1 MKRCVWAENSKI
13 EQEYHDKQWGV
24 PVHDDRLLFEMLTLE
39 SAQAG
44 LSWHT
49 ILSKREG
56 YKKAFDNF
64 DIEKVAAYS
73 EKNVEAL
80 LQNSAIIR
88 NKLKI
93 NATINN
99 AKIILEIQKEHS
111 SFDAYIWSFVNGKAI
126 QNSWKESSDVPAS
139 TELSDAMSI
148 AMKKRGF
155 KFIGSTICYS
165 YMQAIGMINDHI
177 TTCFCYNKIRYR
189 L

>member
-1 MKRCVWAENSKI
+1 MKRCAWAENSEI

-24 PVHDDRLLFEMLTLE
+24 PVHDDRLLFEILTLE

-49 ILSKREG
+49 ILTKREG

-64 DIEKVAAYS
+64 NIEKVAAYS
-73 EKNVEAL
+73 ENKIEEL

-99 AKIILEIQKEHS
+99 AKIILEIQKEYG
-111 SFDAYIWSFVNGKAI
+111 SFDTYIWSFVNGKTI

-139 TELSDAMSI
+139 TALSDTMSK

-155 KFIGSTICYS
+155 NFIGSTICYS
-165 YMQAIGMINDHI
+165 YMQAVGMINDHL
-177 TTCFCYNKIRYR
+177 TTCFRYNNI
-189 L
+189 

>member
-1 MKRCVWAENSKI
+1 MKRCAWAENSEI

-24 PVHDDRLLFEMLTLE
+24 PVHDDRLLFEILTLE

-49 ILSKREG
+49 ILTKREG

-73 EKNVEAL
+73 ENKIEEL

-99 AKIILEIQKEHS
+99 AKIILEIQKEYG
-111 SFDAYIWSFVNGKAI
+111 SFDTYIWSFVNGKTI

-139 TELSDAMSI
+139 TALSDTMSK

-155 KFIGSTICYS
+155 NFIGSTICYS
-165 YMQAIGMINDHI
+165 YMQAVGMINDHI
-177 TTCFCYNKIRYR
+177 TTCFRYNNI
-189 L
+189 

>member
-1 MKRCVWAENSKI
+1 MKRCAWAEGSEI
-13 EQEYHDKQWGV
+13 EKKYHDKQWGV

-49 ILSKREG
+49 ILTKREG

-80 LQNSAIIR
+80 LQNPAIIR
-88 NKLKI
+88 NRLKI

-99 AKIILEIQKEHS
+99 AKIILEIQKEYG
-111 SFDAYIWSFVNGKAI
+111 SFDTYIWSFVEGKTIKNAWEKV
-126 QNSWKESSDVPAS
+126 SEVPSSTA
-139 TELSDAMSI
+139 LSDAMSK

-155 KFIGSTICYS
+155 KFVGTTICYA
-165 YMQAIGMINDHI
+165 YMQAVGMINDHLVS
-177 TTCFCYNKIRYR
+177 CFCYNKVEK

>member
-1 MKRCVWAENSKI
+1 MKRCAWAENSEI

-24 PVHDDRLLFEMLTLE
+24 PVHDDRLLFEILTLE

-49 ILSKREG
+49 ILTKREG

-64 DIEKVAAYS
+64 NIEKVAAYS
-73 EKNVEAL
+73 ENKIEEL

-99 AKIILEIQKEHS
+99 AKIILEIQKEYG
-111 SFDAYIWSFVNGKAI
+111 SFDTYIWSFVNGKTI

-139 TELSDAMSI
+139 TALSDTMSK

-165 YMQAIGMINDHI
+165 YMQAVGMINDHI
-177 TTCFCYNKIRYR
+177 TTCFRYNNI
-189 L
+189 